1 MKDASAGVFVF
12 PEGDFRNCAVLP
24 ITLSLLKCLI

>member
-12 PEGDFRNCAVLP
+12 PEGDFRNCALLRGENFY
-24 ITLSLLKCLI
+24 ISL